1 MSDTRNINTN
11 NRNIHINTV
20 PNKNK
25 KENLNNNYANKKNS
39 NYRLI
44 EKQKIQNSLNKP
56 TSVYNRR
63 NERHEENI
71 SKTDNQ
77 KENKNKIKY
86 PEIKSY
92 FENNKFDRKNSNVI
106 NIIDGDTFKK
116 KIKEEIII
124 EDKRKK
130 TIEIPQPDIK
140 IPNLNKDKN
149 QLNND
154 LILNEKDYIIYNI
167 DKNKKKIRDM
177 LKYLEKLL
185 LSVIM
190 VNIN

>member
-1 MSDTRNINTN
+1 M
-11 NRNIHINTV
+11 
-20 PNKNK
+20 
-25 KENLNNNYANKKNS
+25 
-39 NYRLI
+39 
-44 EKQKIQNSLNKP
+44 
-56 TSVYNRR
+56 
-63 NERHEENI
+63 
-71 SKTDNQ
+71 
-77 KENKNKIKY
+77 
-86 PEIKSY
+86 
-92 FENNKFDRKNSNVI
+92 NNKFDRKNSNVI

>member
-20 PNKNK
+20 PNKSQ

-154 LILNEKDYIIYNI
+154 LILN
-167 DKNKKKIRDM
+167 
-177 LKYLEKLL
+177 
-185 LSVIM
+185 
-190 VNIN
+190 